1 MRDEQSNEHT
11 GYCQL
16 DGWCFGAIFWGTL
29 GHRQMKISPKLVEQ
43 LVVNFKCYQP
53 TLVQDKHNSTAVKV
67 TNLIFQ

>member
-29 GHRQMKISPKLVEQ
+29 GHRQMKISPKLVE
-43 LVVNFKCYQP
+43 
-53 TLVQDKHNSTAVKV
+53 
-67 TNLIFQ
+67 